1 MSFTPLVTALSWMNS
16 AFVASAIIF
25 ASVVFPVPGGPA
37 KMTDVRTSCSIA
49 LRNGVPSPAISSCP
63 EKSSS
68 VIGRRRNAKGAEFS
82 MRGQFYHVSDCRD
95 VPTRVRNDDITVT
108 TFHCFICG
116 TSPACAE
123 DDMRRA
129 VLVSMESPKANVI
142 IELNGVARLYSSAI
156 Y

>member
-37 KMTDVRTSCSIA
+37 KITDVRISCSIA
-49 LRNGVPSPAISSCP
+49 LRNGVPSPTISSCP

-95 VPTRVRNDDITVT
+95 VPPRVRNNHITPRV
-108 TFHCFICG
+108 FHNHHCG
-116 TSPACAE
+116 TSPLCPF
-123 DDMRRA
+123 DILRRA

-142 IELNGVARLYSSAI
+142 IELNGVARLYNSAI